1 VYVTL
6 RSYAGNQDLVD
17 ALVENESSV
26 KDLISEID
34 GFKAYYLVRT
44 AEGEALSV
52 SVYQDKAGGEAS
64 SRAAAGWI
72 GENLPDLS
80 VSAPQVKEGEAVIA
94 F

>member
-1 VYVTL
+1 MYVTL
-6 RSYAGNQDLVD
+6 RNYAGNQQLVD

-26 KDLISEID
+26 KELISHID

-52 SVYQDKAGGEAS
+52 SVYGDKAGGEAS
-64 SRAAAGWI
+64 NRAAAAWI
-72 GENLPDLS
+72 GENLPDMS
-80 VSAPQVKEGEAVIA
+80 VSAPRVTEGEAVIA